1 MLKFM
6 SFALVSAIVGTSFRN
21 LTSHMSDGERLKY
34 AFILIA
40 GGAILAV
47 VFIGIMAGP
56 EIQKIIAESE

>member
-1 MLKFM
+1 
-6 SFALVSAIVGTSFRN
+6 
-21 LTSHMSDGERLKY
+21 MSDGERLKY